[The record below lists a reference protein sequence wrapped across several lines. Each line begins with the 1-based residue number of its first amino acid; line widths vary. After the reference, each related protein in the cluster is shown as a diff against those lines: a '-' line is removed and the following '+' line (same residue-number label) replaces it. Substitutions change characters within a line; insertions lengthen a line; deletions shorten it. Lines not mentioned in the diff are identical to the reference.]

1 MDGFQAVNRSEIIK
15 KEKHIMAA
23 FSDILGNEQI
33 IEHLQN
39 AIRMDKVS
47 HAYILNGPE
56 ASGKMMLAQAFASAL
71 QCEKKGCEPCGIC
84 HSCRQAE
91 SRNHPD
97 IIYVTHEKPNTIS
110 VEDIR
115 VQVNHDIAVK
125 PYSSPY
131 KIYIVDEAEKMNIQA
146 QNALLKTIEEP
157 PGYGILLLLTTNAD
171 AFLPTI
177 RSRCI
182 RLDLKP
188 VADDRLKDFL
198 MKKCGVVDYQA
209 QVCVAFSQG
218 VVVKALHLASS
229 AHFNEIRDAALQ
241 LVKRTKEIELS
252 EMIGAVKHV
261 SEYKLEINDYFDI
274 MMIWYRDVL
283 LYKAT
288 ADVNS
293 LIFKD
298 EVYEIKKQANTSSY
312 HGIQLILE
320 GLEKAKAR
328 LRANVNFDLVIELLL
343 LTIKEN

>member
-1 MDGFQAVNRSEIIK
+1 
-15 KEKHIMAA
+15 MAF

-39 AIRMDKVS
+39 AIRMGKVS
-47 HAYILNGPE
+47 HAYILNAPE
-56 ASGKMMLAQAFASAL
+56 SSGKRMIAEAFAAAL
-71 QCEKKGCEPCGIC
+71 QCEKKEADPCGKC
-84 HSCRQAE
+84 SSCRRAV
-91 SRNHPD
+91 SHNHPD
-97 IIYVTHEKPNTIS
+97 IIYVQHEKPNTIG
-110 VEDIR
+110 VDDIR
-115 VQVNHDIAVK
+115 VQINQDIAVK

-157 PGYGILLLLTTNAD
+157 PAYGVILLLTTNAD
-171 AFLPTI
+171 TFLPTI
-177 RSRCI
+177 LSRCI

-188 VADDRLKDFL
+188 VADDKLKDFL

-209 QVCVAFSQG
+209 DICVGFSQG
-218 VVVKALHLASS
+218 VVGKAITLASS
-229 AHFNEIRDAALQ
+229 THFNEIKDAALQ
-241 LVKRTKEIELS
+241 LLKRVKDIDLS

-261 SEYKLEINDYFDI
+261 SEYKLDINDFFDI

-288 ADVNS
+288 ADVNG

-312 HGIQLILE
+312 HGIELMLE
-320 GLEKAKAR
+320 GLEKAKTR
-328 LRANVNFDLVIELLL
+328 LNANVNFELVIELLL
-343 LTIKEN
+343 LTLKEN

>member
-1 MDGFQAVNRSEIIK
+1 
-15 KEKHIMAA
+15 MAA

-47 HAYILNGPE
+47 HAYILNAPE
-56 ASGKMMLAQAFASAL
+56 ASGKRMIAEAFAAAL
-71 QCEKKGCEPCGIC
+71 QCETGGAEACGTC
-84 HSCRQAE
+84 HSCKQAK
-91 SRNHPD
+91 SHNHPD
-97 IIYVTHEKPNTIS
+97 IVYVTHEKPNTIS

-115 VQVNHDIAVK
+115 VQINQDIAVK
-125 PYSSPY
+125 PYSGPH
-131 KIYIVDEAEKMNIQA
+131 KIYIVDEAEKMNVQA

-157 PGYGILLLLTTNAD
+157 PAYGILLLLTTNAD

-177 RSRCI
+177 LSRCI

-188 VADDRLKDFL
+188 VANDKLRDFL
-198 MKKCGVVDYQA
+198 MRKCGVVDYQA
-209 QVCVAFSQG
+209 DVCVAFSQG
-218 VVVKALHLASS
+218 VVGKAINLASS

-241 LVKRTKEIELS
+241 LLKRVKEIELS
-252 EMIGAVKHV
+252 EMIGAVKHI

-288 ADVNS
+288 ADVNG

-328 LRANVNFDLVIELLL
+328 LKANVNFDLVIELLL